1 MKIHVNIQGQGY
13 ANEFDAVSHE
23 IMGLPGG
30 TYHVFK
36 ISKNRTI
43 YINDFGI
50 RAVQIDTI

>member
-50 RAVQIDTI
+50 RAVQIDTL

>member
-13 ANEFDAVSHE
+13 NSDFEALSHE

-36 ISKNRTI
+36 ISKTRTI

-50 RAVQIDTI
+50 RAVQIDAI

>member
-13 ANEFDAVSHE
+13 ANEFEAMTHDIV
-23 IMGLPGG
+23 GLAGG

-36 ISKNRTI
+36 ISKTRTI

-50 RAVQIDTI
+50 RAVQIDTL